1 MIEGVDHLVNTV
13 MNIILVLL
21 LIAIGFSLVMAH
33 RSNGSSKYNKF
44 NLIDLFVTKEGIV
57 DGPRTMELIA
67 FLVMTW
73 GFVTL
78 INQKSLSEWYV
89 GIYIAAFVLRAAH
102 SAYLKT
108 KVGGGPTS
116 GDPRP

>member
-1 MIEGVDHLVNTV
+1 MIEGTDHLINVI
-13 MNIILVLL
+13 MNIILVLMVL
-21 LIAIGFSLVMAH
+21 AIVFSLIMAH
-33 RSNGSSKYNKF
+33 RSNGASRYNKF
-44 NLIDLFVTKEGIV
+44 NLLDLFVTKEGIV

-78 INQKSLSEWYV
+78 INQKALSEWYV

-102 SAYLKT
+102 SAYLKSKT
-108 KVGGGPTS
+108 PE
-116 GDPRP
+116 PRP